1 MIAWS
6 VISGFG
12 PSSNLE
18 PSAIVSSVTWVV
30 LAAVLA
36 LVLVA
41 GVVAFVADGFA
52 DVRVRAIHDRW
63 IGIAGVIA
71 VVLLAVLAFQIL
83 DHDGGVRTFGVES
96 RGGNLLALGF
106 PLFALLAAT
115 AIGGLVVAVAAP
127 RLRLSGG
134 SLWRWLRLGWRRVVL
149 ESGPLVAVVVSA
161 GLAAGCF
168 TVASALAAGAER
180 QLADKA
186 QVYVGADLSVEVF
199 DPVDAPPAW
208 EARST
213 VITKTR
219 VRYGETRADLVGV
232 DRSRFADV
240 ATLRSDGSSQSLDE
254 LLATI
259 TPRGDDLLAIGVG
272 GKFSVGDVVELELP
286 GGVKPVPVTI
296 AATADFFPM
305 KATRIPMFVIDRD
318 VADQVSKYAR
328 QRALLVRD
336 PPDDAVAQIRDT
348 GVRIGPVRDVAEA
361 FDGSAYS
368 ALRWAYAPLAALG
381 VLFAVV
387 ALALQLLVVSA
398 RRSQRRIADAVMRRT
413 GFTTRG
419 LWWASVVEIG
429 VPLVVGSMIGISAAI
444 LAARLSIV
452 RLDPMPALAP
462 TAQFLMPWDVLLG
475 IACAIPIWT
484 ALIAYLIVRSTVR
497 SDPMRVMQGAT

>member
-1 MIAWS
+1 
-6 VISGFG
+6 
-12 PSSNLE
+12 
-18 PSAIVSSVTWVV
+18 
-30 LAAVLA
+30 
-36 LVLVA
+36 
-41 GVVAFVADGFA
+41 
-52 DVRVRAIHDRW
+52 
-63 IGIAGVIA
+63 
-71 VVLLAVLAFQIL
+71 
-83 DHDGGVRTFGVES
+83 
-96 RGGNLLALGF
+96 
-106 PLFALLAAT
+106 
-115 AIGGLVVAVAAP
+115 
-127 RLRLSGG
+127 
-134 SLWRWLRLGWRRVVL
+134 
-149 ESGPLVAVVVSA
+149 VVVSA

-186 QVYVGADLSVEVF
+186 QVYVGADLSVDVF
-199 DPVDAPPAW
+199 DPVEAPPAW

-213 VITKTR
+213 VITKMR

-272 GKFSVGDVVELELP
+272 GEFSVGDVVELELP
-286 GGVKPVPVTI
+286 GGIEPVPVTV

-305 KATRIPMFVIDRD
+305 KTTQIPMFVVDRD
-318 VADQVSKYAR
+318 AADQVSKYA

-348 GVRIGPVRDVAEA
+348 GVRTGVVRDVAQA

-429 VPLVVGSMIGISAAI
+429 VPLVVGSVIGVSAAI

-462 TAQFLMPWDVLLG
+462 TAQFLMPWNVLLG
-475 IACAIPIWT
+475 VACVIPIWT

-497 SDPMRVMQGAT
+497 SDPMRVMQGAA